1 MSKFIFFNRKALN
14 IDITHRCSLECMRCQ
29 RTTRFVSKGKK
40 VPGEDM
46 PLKEFEKVIKYFKKI
61 NFCGQYSDPVHHPN
75 FIEMLKMCY
84 KNNIE
89 TIIHNA
95 SSAKPKDWYI
105 EAFKANIDARWI
117 FGIDGL
123 PETSCLYRVNQDG
136 VKLFNIMIESKKYL
150 LKLPV
155 WQMIVF
161 SFNENDIDRC
171 KTIANNNNI
180 PIKILQSSR
189 WNSDKD
195 PLIPKNVKYKMKR
208 I

>member
-1 MSKFIFFNRKALN
+1 VF
-14 IDITHRCSLECMRCQ
+14 T
-29 RTTRFVSKGKK
+29 SKGKK
-40 VPGEDM
+40 VPGEDIS
-46 PLKEFEKVIKYFKKI
+46 LKEFEKVIKHFKKI

-84 KNNIE
+84 KNNIQ
-89 TIIHNA
+89 TIVHNA
-95 SSAKPKDWYI
+95 SSAKSKEWYV
-105 EAFKANIDARWI
+105 EAFKSNIKARWV

-150 LKLPV
+150 IQLPI

-161 SFNENDIDRC
+161 SFNENDIDKC
-171 KTIANNNNI
+171 KTIADSHNI

-195 PLIPKNVKYKMKR
+195 PLIPKNAEYKMKR